1 MHCDL
6 WPFLTPRLMGLGY
19 TLHEAE
25 YISNRLLAVVLFVVT
40 LLGYTIVGE
49 ESPTRQDQKAYI
61 HTNITGRRSGF
72 LRTASSISFVLEA
85 GREHPRTL

>member
-40 LLGYTIVGE
+40 LLGYTIVGDG
-49 ESPTRQDQKAYI
+49 SPTRQDPKACI
-61 HTNITGRRSGF
+61 HTDTPGRCSGF
-72 LRTASSISFVLEA
+72 LGAAASISSFIEA

>member
-6 WPFLTPRLMGLGY
+6 WPILTPRLMGLGY

-25 YISNRLLAVVLFVVT
+25 YISTRLLASVLFVVT
-40 LLGYTIVGE
+40 LLGYTIVGGGN
-49 ESPTRQDQKAYI
+49 PTRPGPKACI
-61 HTNITGRRSGF
+61 PTNNTGRRSGF
-72 LRTASSISFVLEA
+72 LRTAASVSFVIEA

>member
-6 WPFLTPRLMGLGY
+6 WPLLTPRLMGLGY

-25 YISNRLLAVVLFVVT
+25 DISARLLAGVLFVVT

-49 ESPTRQDQKAYI
+49 GSPTRPDREACI
-61 HTNITGRRSGF
+61 HTNTAGRRSGF
-72 LRTASSISFVLEA
+72 VGSAPLSFFVPKA

>member
-1 MHCDL
+1 
-6 WPFLTPRLMGLGY
+6 MGLGY

-25 YISNRLLAVVLFVVT
+25 YISNRLLAVVLVVVT

-49 ESPTRQDQKAYI
+49 ESPTRQDQKACI
-61 HTNITGRRSGF
+61 HANTTGRRSGF
-72 LRTASSISFVLEA
+72 LGTAASISFVLEA

>member
-25 YISNRLLAVVLFVVT
+25 YISNRLLAVVLVVVT
-40 LLGYTIVGE
+40 LLGYTIAGDG
-49 ESPTRQDQKAYI
+49 SPTRQDQKACI
-61 HTNITGRRSGF
+61 HSNITGRRSGF
-72 LRTASSISFVLEA
+72 VGSAASISFVIEA

>member
-1 MHCDL
+1 
-6 WPFLTPRLMGLGY
+6 MGLGY

-25 YISNRLLAVVLFVVT
+25 YLSNRLLAVVLFVVT

-49 ESPTRQDQKAYI
+49 GSPTRHDPGACI
-61 HTNITGRRSGF
+61 HTNTNGRRSEF
-72 LRTASSISFVLEA
+72 LGTAASIYSVIEA

>member
-6 WPFLTPRLMGLGY
+6 WPILTPRLMGLGY

-25 YISNRLLAVVLFVVT
+25 YISTRLLAGVLFVVT
-40 LLGYTIVGE
+40 LLGYTIVGDG
-49 ESPTRQDQKAYI
+49 SPTRPGPKACI
-61 HTNITGRRSGF
+61 NTNSAGKLSKFVGSAP
-72 LRTASSISFVLEA
+72 LSFFVPKA

>member
-6 WPFLTPRLMGLGY
+6 WPLLTPRLMGLGY

-25 YISNRLLAVVLFVVT
+25 YISARLLAGVLFVVT
-40 LLGYTIVGE
+40 LLGYTIVE
-49 ESPTRQDQKAYI
+49 EGSPDPGACI
-61 HTNITGRRSGF
+61 HTNTAGRLSGF
-72 LRTASSISFVLEA
+72 LGTAASISFVIEA

>member
-6 WPFLTPRLMGLGY
+6 WPLLTPRLMGLGY

-25 YISNRLLAVVLFVVT
+25 CISARLLAGALFAVT

-49 ESPTRQDQKAYI
+49 GNPTRQVPDACI
-61 HTNITGRRSGF
+61 HTNSAGKLSKFVG
-72 LRTASSISFVLEA
+72 TAASISFVIEA